1 MDHDDHTDPI
11 AVDYDSNFIPNYEPT
26 NVTEYDLALGLL
38 AQEALGDE
46 DQQPTQPSKQ
56 QRQPQQPRKQQPQQP
71 QSTGPSAGLVDNVKR
86 DAGELR
92 RNEYCILIHVYR
104 QLQTLSPE
112 VRATFGSGLRD
123 QLANLTGVG
132 FTTAQKAMRFSKIG
146 HIPIGPS
153 KVGRKQKVLEEDY
166 AEKIKHIVK
175 RKNRDG
181 EMVSAIQIN
190 DILKNEYG
198 VEVSL
203 TMLRRDMLRL
213 GMRWEQG
220 PTTQQSTWRARGGW
234 VKRKKSGTQAM
245 VAIQGGDIQQT
256 TELTQGNELG
266 QGCGRVQDQ
275 HLAQGAD
282 VEYTD
287 GFD

>member
-1 MDHDDHTDPI
+1 MDHDDHTNPI

-38 AQEALGDE
+38 AQEALGDD

-56 QRQPQQPRKQQPQQP
+56 QRQRRQRKQQPQQL
-71 QSTGPSAGLVDNVKR
+71 QSTGPSANLVDNVKR

-146 HIPIGPS
+146 HIPVGPS
-153 KVGRKQKVLEEDY
+153 KVGRKQKVLEGDY

-213 GMRWEQG
+213 G

-234 VKRKKSGTQAM
+234 VKRKKSGTQAI
-245 VAIQGGDIQQT
+245 VATQGGDIQQT
-256 TELTQGNELG
+256 TELTQCNELA
-266 QGCGRVQDQ
+266 QGCGGVQNH

-287 GFD
+287 RFD